1 MLFILDSTD
10 LVFFDLGIPSQN
22 RCTDNYGGCLVTSP
36 LTRQWCKYH
45 GIFYLAEPYPSTV
58 GEYESLPCIPK
69 VISLCDIVSADG
81 TKTVSPILKGQQM
94 MDRRSSLAW
103 LVQQTPTKSDWALW
117 SSSISSLCVGT
128 TLIRPISLQPIQGHQ
143 IWFCYMDVHR
153 TLFHNDEQT
162 WQSIPPSTF
171 NFMNYKVTCWFIS
184 ILLSVTM

>member
-1 MLFILDSTD
+1 MRGYL
-10 LVFFDLGIPSQN
+10 
-22 RCTDNYGGCLVTSP
+22 P
-36 LTRQWCKYH
+36 LTRQRCKYH

-184 ILLSVTM
+184 SLLSVTM